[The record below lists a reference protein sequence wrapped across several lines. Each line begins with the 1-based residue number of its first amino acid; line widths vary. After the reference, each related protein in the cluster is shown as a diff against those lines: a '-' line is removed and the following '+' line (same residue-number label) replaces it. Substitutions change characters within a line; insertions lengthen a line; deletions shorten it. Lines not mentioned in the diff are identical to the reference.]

1 MKTLFKKACTLT
13 IATALSL
20 CAVPFQ
26 TQNIINSVM
35 AEDSDYLTT
44 ESGLYYK
51 INNDEIII
59 TGCDDKL
66 KDITIP
72 SEIDGLPVTAIGE
85 SAFTWKS
92 QLNSVVISEGIR
104 RIEYCG
110 FSSCRFLTSVKLP
123 QSLEYIGEN
132 GFDGC
137 DRLKDIEIP
146 PKVTVINRY
155 AFRNCAFETLE
166 IPDTVTSIREY
177 AFSGCSEMTEVSI
190 SQNINVIEKQAFE
203 SCYMLQ
209 YVIVPYGVERI
220 EQEAFSRC
228 TSLKAVFLP
237 ESLSYIGKE
246 AFNYCNSLKEIE
258 LPDSISEIDD
268 SVFYDT
274 GITEINLPENL
285 QYLGNTALP
294 KKLNYE
300 TENGIQYYGNWAVGC
315 DTDKDTKSLTV
326 REGTVGIASGAFS
339 LSYGGDINI
348 PSTVEYIGNNSFK
361 SAYSNI
367 QNVNVS
373 EDNKYF
379 CSSDG
384 ILYSKDMSQ
393 LICYP
398 AGKDETSFDIPETV
412 SEISAYAFYENK
424 YLTSVNFPDSVKYID
439 DYAFSY
445 CKGFTELSLPSG
457 LLEIG
462 KNAFANCSGFEYQY
476 KLDIPDSV
484 TKIGENAF
492 ASSNMYITRYTE
504 NNSNIEMVDDWIVAG
519 DDFFKSQEI
528 NFAVRGIAD
537 GAYKEKEIT
546 DLVLPDEVEYIGES
560 AFQDCRILENI
571 NLPQNIVS
579 IDDKA
584 FMGCEN
590 VDIISIPDSVS
601 HIGKSAFEY
610 CYKTV
615 RTSDGIDYADRWAVG
630 ADNTMK
636 SLSVREGTRGIA
648 ESSFY
653 GCTELETVQLPE
665 GLCFI
670 NDEAFEL
677 CIGIKHTVLPESL
690 LAIDKGAFAYC
701 ITLDEITIPENV
713 LYTDFASFFG
723 CEKLNK
729 ITFMNPETIMYPS
742 ALTIDENAVIYGYRN
757 SFAQKYAT
765 LFKREFV
772 ALDGDSEEVTGD
784 ANGDGNID
792 IADVV
797 AISSYVANPE
807 KNTLSEQSII
817 NSDVQNVG
825 DGLTANDALAIQ
837 QYLANIITS
846 LPV

>member
-13 IATALSL
+13 IATAISL
-20 CAVPFQ
+20 CTIPFQ
-26 TQNIINSVM
+26 TQNIIGSVM
-35 AEDSDYLTT
+35 AENNNSLET
-44 ESGLYYK
+44 ESGLYYE
-51 INNDEIII
+51 INNGEITI
-59 TGCDDKL
+59 TGCDDTL
-66 KDITIP
+66 NDITIP

-92 QLNSVVISEGIR
+92 QLHSVIISEGIR

-110 FSSCRFLTSVKLP
+110 FASCRFLTSVKLP

-137 DRLKDIEIP
+137 DNLKEIEIP

-220 EQEAFSRC
+220 EEEAFSRC
-228 TSLKAVFLP
+228 TALKAVFLP
-237 ESLSYIGKE
+237 ESLSYIGKN
-246 AFNYCNSLKEIE
+246 AFDYCRSLKEIE
-258 LPDSISEIDD
+258 LPDSISEIDNNA
-268 SVFYDT
+268 FYDT

-285 QYLGNTALP
+285 QYLGGYALP
-294 KKLNYE
+294 ENLNYE
-300 TENGIQYYGNWAVGC
+300 TENGVQYYKNWAVGC

-339 LSYGGDINI
+339 MSYGGDINI

-361 SAYSNI
+361 SSYSNI

-398 AGKDETSFDIPETV
+398 AGKVAESFDIPETV

-424 YLTSVNFPDSVKYID
+424 NLKSINFSDSVKYID

-445 CKGFTELSLPSG
+445 CKGLTELSLPSG

-462 KNAFANCSGFEYQY
+462 KNAFSNCSGFDSYY

-492 ASSNMYITRYTE
+492 ANSNMYITHYTE

-519 DDFFKSQEI
+519 DDFFKSHEI

-537 GAYKEKEIT
+537 GAYKEKNIT
-546 DLVLPDEVEYIGES
+546 DIVLPQEVEYIGES
-560 AFQDCRILENI
+560 AFQDCRILKNI
-571 NLPQNIVS
+571 NLPENLID

-584 FMGCEN
+584 FMGCGN
-590 VDIISIPDSVS
+590 VEIISIPDSVS

-610 CYKTV
+610 CDETV
-615 RTSDGIDYADRWAVG
+615 KTSDGIDYVDSWAVG

-636 SLSVREGTRGIA
+636 SLSVREGTRGLA
-648 ESSFY
+648 ESALY
-653 GCTELETVQLPE
+653 GCTELETVKLPD

-670 NDEAFEL
+670 NDEAFEA
-677 CIGIKHTVLPESL
+677 CIEIKHIVLPESVL
-690 LAIDKGAFAYC
+690 SIDTGAFAYC
-701 ITLDEITIPENV
+701 IALDEITIPENV
-713 LYTDFASFFG
+713 LYADFASFLG

-729 ITFMNPETIMYPS
+729 ITFMNPETIIYPS
-742 ALTIDENAVIYGYRN
+742 ALTIDENAVIYGYKN
-757 SFAQKYAT
+757 SFAEEYAT
-765 LFKREFV
+765 LFNREFV
-772 ALDGDSEEVTGD
+772 ALDGTSEEITGD
-784 ANGDGNID
+784 ANLDGNID

-797 AISSYVANPE
+797 AISAYVANPE